1 MDVCKADGTCG
12 ISPTSSWRIRP
23 VSAVIDSSV
32 AWDDTSSPDTILYLW
47 CPSTATV
54 ETVLPKVQDDYTP
67 SWSSG
72 GCDLTAGPLLAD
84 GLGVGAIEADLVSD
98 EILAPFTEVTITE
111 ADLRAGTKTTG
122 RIGGFTSITFTFTRQ

>member
-23 VSAVIDSSV
+23 VSSVIDPAV
-32 AWDDTSSPDTILYLW
+32 AWDDNSAPDAILYLW
-47 CPSTATV
+47 CPSTTANA
-54 ETVLPKVQDDYTP
+54 TVLPKVQDDSTP
-67 SWSSG
+67 SWPSS

-84 GLGVGAIEADLVSD
+84 GLGVGALEADLLSD
-98 EILAPFTEVTITE
+98 EVLAPFTEVTITE